1 MDRAK
6 PFNLDPDVAAF
17 ADWLAEL
24 FGHAGKGLS
33 AYVRLGEEFKTWR
46 ERYEP
51 CPTCGRYV
59 PYIPDPKTPGLG
71 RASEH
76 ERGRC
81 DRCPHSGRPSRWTGN
96 GTLQEVSREH
106 LLAAMG
112 ARP

>member
-1 MDRAK
+1 MYRTR
-6 PFNLDPDVAAF
+6 PINLDPDVAAF

-33 AYVRLGEEFKTWR
+33 AYVRLGEEYKAWR
-46 ERYEP
+46 TQYEQ
-51 CPTCGRYV
+51 CPICGQFA
-59 PYIPDPKTPGLG
+59 PYIPDAAAPGLG
-71 RASEH
+71 RFGEH

-81 DRCPHSGRPSRWTGN
+81 DRCTHSGKVAKWTGAEE
-96 GTLQEVSREH
+96 LQEITRSH